1 MGPRLYHSPDAPH
14 SCEQCRQRG
23 GAYEKI
29 VIQYTY
35 SWPIFSSHQNFLVSS
50 LLLPFL
56 FNYLRS
62 GHHCMSH
69 LVWTEFGKKEMSTSL
84 NSTAF
89 LLHIFSCTW
98 VWSIKILLHC
108 PQKTAFNWHDREL
121 FYYFMF
127 KARSITPHPNTQRED
142 I

>member
-1 MGPRLYHSPDAPH
+1 MHRTHANSVDSVGVHMRKLLFNTHIPGQYSVVI
-14 SCEQCRQRG
+14 
-23 GAYEKI
+23 KI
-29 VIQYTY
+29 
-35 SWPIFSSHQNFLVSS
+35 SLS
-50 LLLPFL
+50 LLCCFL
-56 FNYLRS
+56 SFLIICAVATIACPTWC
-62 GHHCMSH
+62 G
-69 LVWTEFGKKEMSTSL
+69 LWTEFGKKEMSTSL